1 MRERILFL
9 CMYTSSLF
17 IVKVHRLLER
27 TLATEAL
34 VRTCAVVR
42 SSTERRGAPG
52 VGGLYLVARQ
62 NAGGDGEDDYVVEV
76 MYMALWHTL
85 AQSWRLFVP
94 ATVLQASNAAYGRG
108 GLQTTFRGGNFGLV
122 TRMGLM
128 CLAS

>member
-1 MRERILFL
+1 MRGRILFL

-94 ATVLQASNAAYGRG
+94 HHCAAGFQCGIR
-108 GLQTTFRGGNFGLV
+108 
-122 TRMGLM
+122 TRW
-128 CLAS
+128 LANHFSRRQLRVGY